1 MELTPAPLSR
11 ETKRTKPFS
20 QEKSSAQSILS
31 PLSLGEGPGVRL

>member
-20 QEKSSAQSILS
+20 KRNQAHKAYYL
-31 PLSLGEGPGVRL
+31 PSLLERGRG